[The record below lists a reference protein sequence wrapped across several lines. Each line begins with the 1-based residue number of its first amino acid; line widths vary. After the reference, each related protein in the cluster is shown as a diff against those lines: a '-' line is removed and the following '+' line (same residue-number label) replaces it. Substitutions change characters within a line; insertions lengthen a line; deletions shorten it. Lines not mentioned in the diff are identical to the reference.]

1 MPITVEIPSP
11 MRDLTD
17 GATHVA
23 VAGANVAE
31 VLQDLVEKYPAM
43 NAKLYDGGKLRHYIN
58 VLVNDEDIRYLDEL
72 DTPVADGQTVT
83 LMPAVS
89 GG

>member
-1 MPITVEIPSP
+1 MPVTVEIPSP

-17 GATHVA
+17 GATHVPA
-23 VAGANVAE
+23 AGATVAA
-31 VLQDLVEKYPAM
+31 VLADLVAKFPAM
-43 NAKLYDGGKLRHYIN
+43 QPKLFEAGKLRHYIN
-58 VLVNDEDIRYLDEL
+58 VLVNDEDVRYLNDLE
-72 DTPVADGQTVT
+72 TPVADGQTVT